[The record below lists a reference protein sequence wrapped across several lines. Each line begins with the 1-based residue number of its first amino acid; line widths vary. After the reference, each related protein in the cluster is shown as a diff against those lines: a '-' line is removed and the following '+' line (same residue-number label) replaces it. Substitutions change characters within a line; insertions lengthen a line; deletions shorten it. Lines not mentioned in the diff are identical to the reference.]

1 MRCKFCG
8 SKAIYPY
15 TQHEQATAGRVVAGA
30 IIAGAIGAAAGLA
43 GKNVKGYRC
52 SACGMFSEQPMDF
65 GEEMLINSAVS
76 DAKNGKTVIY
86 ERYQEKYANLEFV
99 PVRQVVKQESALLSD
114 EDYDEDD
121 VELLPEAEPV
131 DESIKHSYCPN
142 QYVVG
147 SPVFISNVT
156 IKDDNGT
163 DVLLLEVNNIS
174 GKTLRSV
181 YLNITVYD
189 DVGDQIG
196 TSTFAFQGL
205 SAATGEQLP
214 QAKPFSLNTNVAYK
228 VNVVCEKAAFT
239 DDTVWRKEENP
250 TIYSVPEKTELVPES
265 FAQHKYLRVLL
276 AKKGALRV
284 GQKLY
289 YPVVEETHRL
299 CVCGNPA
306 VNGSKCLACGLSEA
320 DLQEV
325 MDYDVLIQC
334 RKDVIAKTAKERTEA
349 LHSLLQQV
357 QEDKYKEAIR
367 LKTEDTQAS
376 CAAAIE
382 IFTSMSG
389 YKDADS
395 LCAACKDRIEKLKVQ
410 AEIDR
415 KDRIYAAGKACMTNR
430 AARVENFTAAIA
442 EFKKI
447 PGWKDADEQ
456 IAICQQKIEELK
468 AQEEADRKERER
480 KAEIARAEAA
490 VAAKRKKVTI
500 AIVAV
505 AVCVAIAFL
514 VVLNTI
520 IIPNGKYND
529 AIALMESGK
538 YSDAIS
544 AFEALDG
551 YKDSAAMVL
560 QCKYSNGI
568 KLMEA
573 KKYEDAIVIFEELCS
588 YNDSHSQYDT
598 CLTAILDAKYNNA
611 LVLMEA
617 GKTVEAAMAFG
628 ALGDFK
634 DAREQSFRLWD
645 SFAIRDT
652 IATGYYTVGLR
663 ADGTVVAVG
672 QNEDGECN
680 VGAWSNI
687 IAISGGS
694 GHTVGLKSNG
704 TVVAVG
710 ANHAGQC
717 NVEGWTDIVA
727 ISANAGITLGLKS
740 DGTVVATGNDMYG
753 NCDVSDWSDIVA
765 ISANSHSVGLKADGT
780 VVAVGN
786 NAHGQCNVSGWTDI
800 VAVSAGD
807 RQTVGIKAD
816 GTVVAV
822 GDNRSN
828 ECSVGSWHDI
838 VAIDAE
844 FLYTIGL
851 KSDGSVAWTGRI
863 DHFEEIR
870 DWTDISTITAGSFTI
885 VGIKKDGTIVAAGE
899 NDYGQCNV
907 SDWTG
912 IRLPNE

>member
-99 PVRQVVKQESALLSD
+99 PVRQVVKQESALLPD

-163 DVLLLEVNNIS
+163 DVLLLDINNIS

-189 DVGDQIG
+189 DVGDQIS
-196 TSTFAFQGL
+196 TSTFAYQGL

-214 QAKPFSLNTNVAYK
+214 QAKPFNLNTNVAYK
-228 VNVVCEKAAFT
+228 VEVTCEKAAFT

-306 VNGSKCLACGLSEA
+306 INGSKCLACSLSEA

-349 LHSLLQQV
+349 LRELCMQV
-357 QEDKYKEAIR
+357 QEDQYQKAIHLKE
-367 LKTEDTQAS
+367 EDTQAS

-382 IFTSMSG
+382 IFASMEG
-389 YKDADS
+389 YKDADN
-395 LCAACKDRIEKLKVQ
+395 LCVACKDRIEELKVQ
-410 AEIDR
+410 AEIER
-415 KDRIYAAGKACMTNR
+415 KDHIYAAGKEKMSG
-430 AARVENFTAAIA
+430 RVVRVRDFEDAIT
-442 EFKKI
+442 EFEKI

-456 IAICQQKIEELK
+456 IIICQQKIKELEVK
-468 AQEEADRKERER
+468 AEADRKERER
-480 KAEIARAEAA
+480 KAEIARAEA
-490 VAAKRKKVTI
+490 VAAEQKRKKRNTILAICAAILALIGVFIYFLVT
-500 AIVAV
+500 AIIPDNQYGAGLDLLAEGKFDEAYAIFESLGDYNDSAEQCKEVRYQQALSYWEKKEYEV
-505 AVCVAIAFL
+505 SNPIFQELGAYKDSEQRIHTHEYATETITAPGCEAEGEEKLTCKTCPYSYNRPANATGHSYGEMQITKAPTCTETGEQKAVCAICGKAVTEPIAMIEHSYNGAITKAATCDIDGVKTFSCSCGDSYTEIIQATGHSYSDATCTEPKKCKTCGATSGAATGHNYAAATCSIPSTCTTCGGTTGTAL
-514 VVLNTI
+514 GHSDNGKMRCSRCNANLTPVLSITLTGESKYMSPEYITWKHAADANYRMTVKVLE
-520 IIPNGKYND
+520 IIPNDKSVLGYQ
-529 AIALMESGK
+529 
-538 YSDAIS
+538 
-544 AFEALDG
+544 FEVNYDHHR
-551 YKDSAAMVL
+551 L
-560 QCKYSNGI
+560 QR
-568 KLMEA
+568 
-573 KKYEDAIVIFEELCS
+573 
-588 YNDSHSQYDT
+588 T
-598 CLTAILDAKYNNA
+598 
-611 LVLMEA
+611 
-617 GKTVEAAMAFG
+617 
-628 ALGDFK
+628 
-634 DAREQSFRLWD
+634 
-645 SFAIRDT
+645 
-652 IATGYYTVGLR
+652 
-663 ADGTVVAVG
+663 
-672 QNEDGECN
+672 
-680 VGAWSNI
+680 
-687 IAISGGS
+687 
-694 GHTVGLKSNG
+694 
-704 TVVAVG
+704 
-710 ANHAGQC
+710 
-717 NVEGWTDIVA
+717 
-727 ISANAGITLGLKS
+727 
-740 DGTVVATGNDMYG
+740 
-753 NCDVSDWSDIVA
+753 
-765 ISANSHSVGLKADGT
+765 SVK
-780 VVAVGN
+780 
-786 NAHGQCNVSGWTDI
+786 
-800 VAVSAGD
+800 AGD
-807 RQTVGIKAD
+807 TFTMEFHVYKHNEGKDQEISWKAQNCIIQ
-816 GTVVAV
+816 V
-822 GDNRSN
+822 
-828 ECSVGSWHDI
+828 
-838 VAIDAE
+838 
-844 FLYTIGL
+844 
-851 KSDGSVAWTGRI
+851 
-863 DHFEEIR
+863 
-870 DWTDISTITAGSFTI
+870 TI
-885 VGIKKDGTIVAAGE
+885 VPI
-899 NDYGQCNV
+899 
-907 SDWTG
+907 
-912 IRLPNE
+912 

>member
-15 TQHEQATAGRVVAGA
+15 TRHEQATAGRVVAGA

-99 PVRQVVKQESALLSD
+99 PVRQVVKQESALLPD

-163 DVLLLEVNNIS
+163 DVLLLDINNIS

-189 DVGDQIG
+189 DVGDQIS
-196 TSTFAFQGL
+196 TNTFAFQGL
-205 SAATGEQLP
+205 SAATGESLP
-214 QAKPFSLNTNVAYK
+214 QAKPFNLNTNVAYK
-228 VNVVCEKAAFT
+228 VDVTCEKAAFT

-306 VNGSKCLACGLSEA
+306 VSGSKCLACGLSET

-325 MDYDVLIQC
+325 MDYDVLVQC

-382 IFTSMSG
+382 IFASMAG
-389 YKDADS
+389 YKDANN

-456 IAICQQKIEELK
+456 IAICQQKIKELEEK
-468 AQEEADRKERER
+468 AEAERKERER
-480 KAEIARAEAA
+480 QAEMAR
-490 VAAKRKKVTI
+490 
-500 AIVAV
+500 
-505 AVCVAIAFL
+505 
-514 VVLNTI
+514 N
-520 IIPNGKYND
+520 
-529 AIALMESGK
+529 
-538 YSDAIS
+538 
-544 AFEALDG
+544 
-551 YKDSAAMVL
+551 
-560 QCKYSNGI
+560 
-568 KLMEA
+568 EA
-573 KKYEDAIVIFEELCS
+573 KKRAKRNQKIAIITTPIVCAIIAFIIVLNIVIIPAQKKKDFISTYGQEVYDKFGLVKEGAYITFGS
-588 YNDSHSQYDT
+588 YEQD
-598 CLTAILDAKYNNA
+598 NNTSNGQEDIEWLVLEIKDGKA
-611 LVLMEA
+611 LVISKYVLDFQSYHHALRETTWEECDLRKWLNSAFIDAAFSADEKKLIPTVTVTADNNPHYNTNPGNATQDQVFLLSINEINNYALTDDELKYEA
-617 GKTVEAAMAFG
+617 TAYA
-628 ALGDFK
+628 
-634 DAREQSFRLWD
+634 
-645 SFAIRDT
+645 
-652 IATGYYTVGLR
+652 
-663 ADGTVVAVG
+663 VA
-672 QNEDGECN
+672 NM
-680 VGAWSNI
+680 S
-687 IAISGGS
+687 AISSSNAWWLRSPGDSQIASASVSNNCVNEKGHAVNMGS
-694 GHTVGLKSNG
+694 G
-704 TVVAVG
+704 
-710 ANHAGQC
+710 
-717 NVEGWTDIVA
+717 
-727 ISANAGITLGLKS
+727 
-740 DGTVVATGNDMYG
+740 
-753 NCDVSDWSDIVA
+753 
-765 ISANSHSVGLKADGT
+765 
-780 VVAVGN
+780 
-786 NAHGQCNVSGWTDI
+786 
-800 VAVSAGD
+800 
-807 RQTVGIKAD
+807 
-816 GTVVAV
+816 
-822 GDNRSN
+822 
-828 ECSVGSWHDI
+828 
-838 VAIDAE
+838 
-844 FLYTIGL
+844 
-851 KSDGSVAWTGRI
+851 
-863 DHFEEIR
+863 
-870 DWTDISTITAGSFTI
+870 
-885 VGIKKDGTIVAAGE
+885 
-899 NDYGQCNV
+899 
-907 SDWTG
+907 G
-912 IRLPNE
+912 IRPALWIDLNS

>member
-99 PVRQVVKQESALLSD
+99 PVRQVVKQESALLPD

-131 DESIKHSYCPN
+131 DASIKHSYCPN

-156 IKDDNGT
+156 IKDDSGT

-189 DVGDQIG
+189 DVGDQIS

-214 QAKPFSLNTNVAYK
+214 QAKPFNLNTNVAYK
-228 VNVVCEKAAFT
+228 VDVICEKAAFT

-306 VNGSKCLACGLSEA
+306 VSGSKCLACGLSEA

-325 MDYDVLIQC
+325 MDYDVLVQC
-334 RKDVIAKTAKERTEA
+334 RKDVIVKTARERTEA
-349 LHSLLQQV
+349 LHELCMQV
-357 QEDKYKEAIR
+357 QEDQYQKAIH
-367 LKTEDTQAS
+367 LKDEDTQAS

-395 LCAACKDRIEKLKVQ
+395 LCVICKERLEELNVK
-410 AEIDR
+410 AEIAR
-415 KDRIYAAGKACMTNR
+415 KDGIYAAGKAKMSNR
-430 AARVENFTAAIA
+430 SARIEHFESAIA

-456 IAICQQKIEELK
+456 IVICQKKIEELK

-480 KAEIARAEAA
+480 KDEIARAEAA
-490 VAAKRKKVTI
+490 AAAKRKKVTI

-529 AIALMESGK
+529 AIALMESGN
-538 YSDAIS
+538 YSEAIS

-551 YKDSAAMVL
+551 YKDSGNKIQECNTAITDI
-560 QCKYSNGI
+560 KYSDAIALMDAGKYDEAMSALEALDGYKDSVNKIIECQYLLAQFYVANSNYTAAHQCLQKISSVDEFNDRVKQLYDQIIDGCRKAESYDLAISIYKNANGFSIESEEYKNLVYEAGIAALTREEYLDAAVLFADISGYLDADTQYLEAQYQRGLSLMDSGSYEYAI
-568 KLMEA
+568 KAFEQAKGYKDADTQIQEA
-573 KKYEDAIVIFEELCS
+573 KYQYVMANRSRTNTTTYTYLKDLKTAKYKDSVAIFNEMYAWKAEIIANTEKDDYTTSKNALLGWSPIFFHIRLSGGEPGAE
-588 YNDSHSQYDT
+588 T
-598 CLTAILDAKYNNA
+598 ILTAKTYFPN
-611 LVLMEA
+611 
-617 GKTVEAAMAFG
+617 GKSST
-628 ALGDFK
+628 
-634 DAREQSFRLWD
+634 
-645 SFAIRDT
+645 
-652 IATGYYTVGLR
+652 YTF
-663 ADGTVVAVG
+663 D
-672 QNEDGECN
+672 
-680 VGAWSNI
+680 GAWSD
-687 IAISGGS
+687 G
-694 GHTVGLKSNG
+694 
-704 TVVAVG
+704 
-710 ANHAGQC
+710 
-717 NVEGWTDIVA
+717 EYGWTGWEDGLYTSGSYKGGTMKIE
-727 ISANAGITLGLKS
+727 IYDGNGNKIGEHSITL
-740 DGTVVATGNDMYG
+740 
-753 NCDVSDWSDIVA
+753 
-765 ISANSHSVGLKADGT
+765 IS
-780 VVAVGN
+780 
-786 NAHGQCNVSGWTDI
+786 
-800 VAVSAGD
+800 
-807 RQTVGIKAD
+807 
-816 GTVVAV
+816 
-822 GDNRSN
+822 
-828 ECSVGSWHDI
+828 
-838 VAIDAE
+838 
-844 FLYTIGL
+844 
-851 KSDGSVAWTGRI
+851 
-863 DHFEEIR
+863 
-870 DWTDISTITAGSFTI
+870 IS
-885 VGIKKDGTIVAAGE
+885 
-899 NDYGQCNV
+899 
-907 SDWTG
+907 
-912 IRLPNE
+912 

>member
-15 TQHEQATAGRVVAGA
+15 KNHEQADAGRVIAGA
-30 IIAGAIGAAAGLA
+30 IIAGPIGAVAGLA

-52 SACGMFSEQPMDF
+52 SACGMFSEQTMDF
-65 GEEMLINSAVS
+65 GEEMLINSAVRS
-76 DAKNGKTVIY
+76 AQNGDTVIY
-86 ERYQEKYANLEFV
+86 EKYQAKYANLEFV
-99 PVRQVVKQESALLSD
+99 PVRQVVRQESALLPD
-114 EDYDEDD
+114 KDYDEDD

-131 DESIKHSYCPN
+131 DESVKHSYCPN

-306 VNGSKCLACGLSEA
+306 VNGSKCTACGLDEA

-325 MDYDVLIQC
+325 MDYDILIQC
-334 RKDVIAKTAKERTEA
+334 RKDVIVKTAKERTEA
-349 LHSLLQQV
+349 LRELRLQA
-357 QEDKYKEAIR
+357 QEDKYQEAIK
-367 LKTEDTQAS
+367 LKEKGTQAGHE
-376 CAAAIE
+376 AAIK
-382 IFTSMSG
+382 IFASMAD
-389 YKDADS
+389 YKDAS
-395 LCAACKDRIEKLKVQ
+395 KLIAACKEKIQELEAKAEVEFKNHIYGTGKRNMSYTVERIE
-410 AEIDR
+410 
-415 KDRIYAAGKACMTNR
+415 
-430 AARVENFTAAIA
+430 NFEAAIA
-442 EFKKI
+442 EFKKV
-447 PGWKDADEQ
+447 PGWKDADAQ
-456 IAICQQKIEELK
+456 IVICQQKIKELEEK
-468 AQEEADRKERER
+468 AEAERKERER
-480 KAEIARAEAA
+480 KDEIARAEAA
-490 VAAKRKKVTI
+490 AEAKRKKVTI

-551 YKDSAAMVL
+551 YKDSGNKIQECNTAITDI
-560 QCKYSNGI
+560 KYSDAIALMDAGKYDEAISALEALDGYKDSVNKIIECQYLLAQFYVANSNYTAAHQCLQKISSVDEFNDRAKQLYDQIIDGCRKAESYDLAISIYKNANGFSIESEEYKNLVYEAGIAALTREEYLDAAVLFADISGYLDADTQYLEAQYQRGLSLMDSGSYEYAI
-568 KLMEA
+568 KAFEQAKGYKDADTQIQEA
-573 KKYEDAIVIFEELCS
+573 KYQYVTNHMSNK
-588 YNDSHSQYDT
+588 DSDT
-598 CLTAILDAKYNNA
+598 YAYLKDL
-611 LVLMEA
+611 
-617 GKTVEAAMAFG
+617 
-628 ALGDFK
+628 K
-634 DAREQSFRLWD
+634 DANYKD
-645 SFAIRDT
+645 SANIFDKLFKWTVTLEYSNQNKNDNDTISDT
-652 IATGYYTVGLR
+652 IASRGYYHLGCRLSGGRPGETATFYFKLIWPDGVTNISTWDWENKSSGGLLGIEWPSSLSC
-663 ADGTVVAVG
+663 APGTLTIEIYNKENNELVGTV
-672 QNEDGECN
+672 
-680 VGAWSNI
+680 SI
-687 IAISGGS
+687 
-694 GHTVGLKSNG
+694 TV
-704 TVVAVG
+704 
-710 ANHAGQC
+710 
-717 NVEGWTDIVA
+717 
-727 ISANAGITLGLKS
+727 
-740 DGTVVATGNDMYG
+740 
-753 NCDVSDWSDIVA
+753 
-765 ISANSHSVGLKADGT
+765 
-780 VVAVGN
+780 
-786 NAHGQCNVSGWTDI
+786 
-800 VAVSAGD
+800 
-807 RQTVGIKAD
+807 R
-816 GTVVAV
+816 
-822 GDNRSN
+822 R
-828 ECSVGSWHDI
+828 
-838 VAIDAE
+838 
-844 FLYTIGL
+844 
-851 KSDGSVAWTGRI
+851 
-863 DHFEEIR
+863 
-870 DWTDISTITAGSFTI
+870 
-885 VGIKKDGTIVAAGE
+885 
-899 NDYGQCNV
+899 
-907 SDWTG
+907 
-912 IRLPNE
+912 

>member
-99 PVRQVVKQESALLSD
+99 PVRQVVKQESALLPD

-306 VNGSKCLACGLSEA
+306 VSGSKCLACGLSEA

-325 MDYDVLIQC
+325 MDYDVLVQC
-334 RKDVIAKTAKERTEA
+334 RKDVIVKTARERTEA
-349 LHSLLQQV
+349 LHRFIEQS
-357 QEDKYKEAIR
+357 R
-367 LKTEDTQAS
+367 EDTYQTALQLMEEES
-376 CAAAIE
+376 YAEALQLFESVAGHKNTEILIEKCKEKVE
-382 IFTSMSG
+382 IFQ
-389 YKDADS
+389 KDKTYYLGMMFAEDS
-395 LCAACKDRIEKLKVQ
+395 EQ
-410 AEIDR
+410 S
-415 KDRIYAAGKACMTNR
+415 
-430 AARVENFTAAIA
+430 VENYTQAIT
-442 EFKKI
+442 EFEKI

-468 AQEEADRKERER
+468 AQEEADRQASQR
-480 KAEIARAEAA
+480 KAEEEQIAARKAQEKRKRTKILA
-490 VAAKRKKVTI
+490 VAAISVIVIFIILLVT
-500 AIVAV
+500 V
-505 AVCVAIAFL
+505 
-514 VVLNTI
+514 
-520 IIPNGKYND
+520 IIPN
-529 AIALMESGK
+529 
-538 YSDAIS
+538 
-544 AFEALDG
+544 
-551 YKDSAAMVL
+551 V
-560 QCKYSNGI
+560 
-568 KLMEA
+568 
-573 KKYEDAIVIFEELCS
+573 
-588 YNDSHSQYDT
+588 
-598 CLTAILDAKYNNA
+598 KYNNA
-611 LVLMEA
+611 VEMYGEEFVQDFQSLDVGDQLVLGTYEQDNNMQNGQEGIEWVVLARDGNKVLVISKYAIDCLPYNKIYSEVSWANCTLRTHLNFDFIHRAFTPEEQKLLVTTKVSPDPHPEKPWTDQGSSTKDKVFLLSVAEA
-617 GKTVEAAMAFG
+617 NQYG
-628 ALGDFK
+628 
-634 DAREQSFRLWD
+634 
-645 SFAIRDT
+645 
-652 IATGYYTVGLR
+652 
-663 ADGTVVAVG
+663 
-672 QNEDGECN
+672 
-680 VGAWSNI
+680 
-687 IAISGGS
+687 ISGRRWTSTAYTLAQAGTYKKVCEDWLRLRTS
-694 GHTVGLKSNG
+694 FSN
-704 TVVAVG
+704 
-710 ANHAGQC
+710 Q
-717 NVEGWTDIVA
+717 
-727 ISANAGITLGLKS
+727 IT
-740 DGTVVATGNDMYG
+740 A
-753 NCDVSDWSDIVA
+753 
-765 ISANSHSVGLKADGT
+765 SVI
-780 VVAVGN
+780 
-786 NAHGQCNVSGWTDI
+786 Q
-800 VAVSAGD
+800 
-807 RQTVGIKAD
+807 
-816 GTVVAV
+816 
-822 GDNRSN
+822 
-828 ECSVGSWHDI
+828 E
-838 VAIDAE
+838 
-844 FLYTIGL
+844 
-851 KSDGSVAWTGRI
+851 DGSVDHGI
-863 DHFEEIR
+863 DVHYACCIR
-870 DWTDISTITAGSFTI
+870 PVMWLSLGF
-885 VGIKKDGTIVAAGE
+885 
-899 NDYGQCNV
+899 
-907 SDWTG
+907 
-912 IRLPNE
+912 